1 MKIYFWGDSLT
12 RGQLGYSLA
21 PDCSGGAERRNFG
34 ENGDTTY
41 GIFKRLFAFLE
52 TAGDREGIYVVAA
65 GTNDLLLQYKRKASF
80 LWRLRALGAI
90 PRKRPAK
97 DVRAFEQLYRNGIK
111 QLTARVPH
119 VVLVGIPYFEIE
131 DFPQETIR
139 RYNAVIAQIAAD
151 YGLPFVDCYGIQTQ
165 LMGQGARHF
174 CKHSFTGVALTT
186 AAMKLCPGIKERLSS
201 WQHLSVTVDG
211 VHLNKKSAMAIGK
224 VVEQKLCDMIGAD

>member
-1 MKIYFWGDSLT
+1 MNIYYWGDSLT
-12 RGQLGYSLA
+12 RGQLGYTFIPA
-21 PDCSGGAERRNFG
+21 CRPGDVCRNFG
-34 ENGDTTY
+34 KNGDTVY

-52 TAGDREGIYVVAA
+52 TTENREGVYVVAA

-80 LWRLRALGAI
+80 LWRLRALGAM

-111 QLTARVPH
+111 QLTARVSH
-119 VVLVGIPYFEIE
+119 IVLVGIPYFEIE

-151 YGLPFVDCYGIQTQ
+151 YGLPFVDCYNIQTQ
-165 LMGQGARHF
+165 LMGQSVRHF

-186 AAMKLCPGIKERLSS
+186 AAMKLRPGIKERLSS

-211 VHLNKKSAMAIGK
+211 VHLNKQSAMAIGK
-224 VVEQKLCDMIGAD
+224 AVEQKLCDMIGAD